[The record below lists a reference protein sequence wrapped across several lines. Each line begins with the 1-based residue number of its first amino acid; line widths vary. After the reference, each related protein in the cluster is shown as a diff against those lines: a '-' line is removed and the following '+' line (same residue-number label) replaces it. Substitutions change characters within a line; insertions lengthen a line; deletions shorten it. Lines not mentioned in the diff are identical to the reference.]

1 MSEQY
6 LDGKK
11 VLIVDDEP
19 DVLETLKELL
29 ESCEI
34 ETASNF
40 EEAEKK
46 LHTQSFDIA
55 VLDIMGVDGY
65 RLLDISKRKNVIA
78 VMLTAHAFSTD
89 NTIKSFKE
97 GAALYIPKE
106 KMVDIATYLD
116 DVLEA
121 QAKGEHSWW
130 RWLDRF
136 ANLYAKKFTPKWQDK
151 DRDFWNKFPYY
162 Y

>member
-19 DVLETLKELL
+19 DVLETLRELL
-29 ESCEI
+29 ASCEI
-34 ETASNF
+34 EAASSF
-40 EEAEKK
+40 EEAKEK
-46 LHTQSFDIA
+46 LNTQSFDIA

-65 RLLDISKRKNVIA
+65 KLLDIAKQKNVIA

-106 KMVDIATYLD
+106 KMVDIAIYLND
-116 DVLEA
+116 ILEA
-121 QAKGEHSWW
+121 KVKGENSWW

-136 ANLYAKKFTPKWQDK
+136 ATFYAKKFTPKWQEKDK
-151 DRDFWNKFPYY
+151 KFWEKFPYY